1 VIWGPVDF
9 GCGVTR
15 VALQDSDMVERQRTL
30 NLNVRITEEEAEM
43 LRALAKRRGLS
54 ASDIVRQYIR
64 SAHAKEIDTKNKR

>member
-1 VIWGPVDF
+1 
-9 GCGVTR
+9 
-15 VALQDSDMVERQRTL
+15 
-30 NLNVRITEEEAEM
+30 VRITEEEAEM